1 MICYYPNELS
11 CAGGNRNKSFVWKEG
26 KKDETFLKKN
36 TSMSRHFIA
45 LTPYEF
51 QAVFLNEFTNCY
63 GGMWVGVNDVVCKR
77 T

>member
-1 MICYYPNELS
+1 
-11 CAGGNRNKSFVWKEG
+11 
-26 KKDETFLKKN
+26 
-36 TSMSRHFIA
+36 MSRHFIA